1 MESYLMFEPTQGT
14 RTPDHYAEHKPCSA
28 LKAHISCYWSSRTDG
43 TGRRS
48 EPAVTV
54 VPDGCTDLIFEWEA
68 AGGGDVSIRY
78 CGAFELPF
86 SPGPK
91 REGASETFAVRFF
104 PGGAY
109 PFIGV
114 PLGEFK
120 NALFRGTDVWGKA
133 VAELGEQLRLAAGTP
148 ERIILVE
155 TALLRLLAAAD
166 NGRAEAPPALHEAMV
181 RIFAA
186 RGTVS
191 VQQLV
196 RSGNISARQLQ
207 RLFDGRIGLGPKTF
221 CGIVRFQNILRDA
234 ERHPKLSWQE
244 IAGAYGYC
252 DQAHFIR
259 DFKRFYGELPSSL
272 MTS

>member
-14 RTPDHYAEHKPCSA
+14 RTPDHYAEYKPCPA
-28 LKAHISCYWSSRTDG
+28 LKAYVSCFWSSRTG
-43 TGRRS
+43 GAETGN

-86 SPGPK
+86 SPEPK
-91 REGASETFAVRFF
+91 REGALETFAVRFF

-120 NALFRGTDVWGKA
+120 NALFRGTDVWGNT
-133 VAELGEQLRLAAGTP
+133 VMELGERLRLAAGTT
-148 ERIILVE
+148 EWIVLVE
-155 TALLRLLAAAD
+155 KALLCLLSAAD
-166 NGRAEAPPALHEAMV
+166 SVRGEAPPALQEAMV
-181 RIFAA
+181 RIFSAK
-186 RGTVS
+186 GTVS
-191 VQQLV
+191 VQQLA
-196 RSGNISARQLQ
+196 RAGNISARQLQ
-207 RLFDGRIGLGPKTF
+207 RLFNGRIGLGPKTF

-234 ERHPKLSWQE
+234 ERQPKRSWQE
-244 IAGAYGYC
+244 IAGSYGYC

-259 DFKRFYGELPSSL
+259 DFKRFYGELPSAL
-272 MTS
+272 MMS

>member
-1 MESYLMFEPTQGT
+1 MESYLMFEPTQGA
-14 RTPDHYAEHKPCSA
+14 RTPDHYAEHKPCPA
-28 LKAHISCYWSSRTDG
+28 LKAYVSCYWSSRTEG
-43 TGRRS
+43 TGMWD
-48 EPAVTV
+48 EPSVTV
-54 VPDGCTDLIFEWEA
+54 VPDGCTDLIFEWDA
-68 AGGGDVSIRY
+68 AGGRDVSIRY

-86 SPGPK
+86 SPEPK
-91 REGASETFAVRFF
+91 VEGASETFAVRFF

-133 VAELGEQLRLAAGTP
+133 VAELGERLRLAAGTA
-148 ERIILVE
+148 ERAVLVE
-155 TALLRLLAAAD
+155 TALIRLLAAAAS
-166 NGRAEAPPALHEAMV
+166 RRPEAPPVLHEAMV
-181 RIFAA
+181 RIFVA

-191 VQQLV
+191 VQQLA

-234 ERHPKLSWQE
+234 ERYPKLTWQE

-272 MTS
+272 MM